1 VEKSDGTGAY
11 LVQERSVSNREFA
24 AFVRSYNYS
33 GLPVKIEKPGEGGK
47 APVLENDEPY
57 IRAAWYEADAYC
69 KWLWENGDEYKQLV
83 PGGFSLATASIL
95 QTLPMPGTLDNV
107 EWTGDPRDQDKYPL
121 FDFADRQLSFKGTY
135 ELAFEAPIFRCM
147 GKKP

>member
-1 VEKSDGTGAY
+1 M
-11 LVQERSVSNREFA
+11 SNREFA
-24 AFVRSYNYS
+24 AFVRNYNYS
-33 GLPVKIEKPGEGGK
+33 GFPVEIKKPGEGGK

-57 IRAAWYEADAYC
+57 NRAAWYEADAYC

-95 QTLPMPGTLDNV
+95 QTLPTPETPDNV
-107 EWTGDPRDQDKYPL
+107 EWTGDPRHQDKYPL